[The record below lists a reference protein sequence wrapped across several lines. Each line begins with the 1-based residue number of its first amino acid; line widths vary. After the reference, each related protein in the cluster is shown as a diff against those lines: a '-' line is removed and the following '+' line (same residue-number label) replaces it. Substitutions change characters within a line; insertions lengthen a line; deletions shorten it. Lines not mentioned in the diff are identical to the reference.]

1 MSLEGKVA
9 LIAGASRGIGA
20 DISRY
25 LAATGAKVAVASIL
39 GDKEWTVM
47 LERLAYD
54 MDVIILTQPL
64 SVPDSRRWDIEEA
77 RDYLLRKSNTPVHVI
92 ESLNEALDCGR
103 ELCGHGTVVIT
114 GSTYTVG
121 DARTLMKAA

>member
-1 MSLEGKVA
+1 METLRETDLPSPKA
-9 LIAGASRGIGA
+9 
-20 DISRY
+20 
-25 LAATGAKVAVASIL
+25 AVASIL
-39 GDKEWTVM
+39 SDKEWTVM
-47 LERLAYD
+47 LEQLAHD
-54 MDVIILTQPL
+54 MDAIILTQPL